1 MSLRP
6 DTPLDGPAGAPM
18 GAPADAGALDPFV
31 VEVIRHGL
39 SAAAEEMSLV
49 MTRSA
54 RSPLLRE
61 AGDLSS
67 AITDAEG
74 GLVGQG
80 KDIPVHLGAMA
91 YTVRELL
98 KVCPAA
104 TLREGDSLIYNL
116 GALGGNHL
124 NDVKVARPVFV
135 EGRLV
140 AFALSL
146 AHWPDVGGTWPG
158 SYLAAAVDTF
168 QEAIRIP
175 PVPITLADELNRPVL
190 DFILHNVRD
199 PVSCEGDLLA
209 QIAATRAAERRI
221 RELCGRHGTGVFV
234 AAMAR
239 LHDLSE
245 AEMRAAIRGIPDGVY
260 EGEDF
265 LDDGNADG
273 SPARIHARIE
283 IRGDEAVIDLS
294 GSADRVTNF
303 CNTTPFI
310 ARSAAAYAARIMSG
324 REMQQN
330 AGALRPLTIVT
341 RPGSMLEPGW
351 KAPVAAGNH
360 ETSMRV
366 VDAMFRAMERVIP
379 ERLSAGGPATSG
391 LLAFAEPL
399 PDGGWR
405 MLYEVH
411 AGGEGAR
418 HDRDGCPAVRV
429 HLTNTSN
436 TPAEVIEANYAIRV
450 ERQSVRRGS
459 GGAGRHR
466 GGDGIVRAYRVLAET
481 MWLTTCVERTRIPPF
496 GLARGAPGAPFRI
509 VLERDGEARELPG
522 KANLLLRR
530 GDLVTLEGSG
540 GGGYGAPEGI
550 HGDAHGD
557 ARGAGAR
564 GPA

>member
-1 MSLRP
+1 MS
-6 DTPLDGPAGAPM
+6 GA
-18 GAPADAGALDPFV
+18 DETLDPFV

-67 AITDAEG
+67 AIMDAEG

-80 KDIPVHLGAMA
+80 RDIPIHLGAMA

-104 TLREGDSLIYNL
+104 GMREGDAIIYNL

-158 SYLAAAVDTF
+158 SYLAKAVDTF

-175 PVPITLADELNRPVL
+175 PLPLASAAGVNRPVL
-190 DFILHNVRD
+190 DFILANVRD
-199 PVSCEGDLLA
+199 PVSCEGDVLA
-209 QIAATRAAERRI
+209 QLAATAAAERRI
-221 RELCGRHGTGVFV
+221 HELCARHGTGVFV
-234 AAMAR
+234 SAMAR

-245 AEMRAAIRGIPDGVY
+245 AEMRAAIADLPDGIY
-260 EGEDF
+260 EGEDH
-265 LDDGNADG
+265 LDDGGPNG
-273 SPARIHARIE
+273 EPSRIHVRIE
-283 IRGDEAVIDLS
+283 IRGDEATFDLS
-294 GSADRVTNF
+294 GSADRVTTF

-310 ARSAAAYAARIMSG
+310 ARSAVVYAARIMSG
-324 REMQQN
+324 RDMQQN
-330 AGALRPLTIVT
+330 AGALRPLTIIT
-341 RPGSMLEPGW
+341 RPGSILEPGW
-351 KAPVAAGNH
+351 KAAVAAGNH
-360 ETSMRV
+360 ETSMRI
-366 VDAMFRAMERVIP
+366 VDAVFKAMEDIIP

-399 PDGGWR
+399 PDAGWR

-411 AGGEGAR
+411 GGGEGAR
-418 HDRDGCPAVRV
+418 HDRDGSPATRV

-436 TPAEVIEANYAIRV
+436 TPAEVIEANYAIRI
-450 ERQSVRRGS
+450 ERQAIRRGAGGS
-459 GGAGRHR
+459 GLHR
-466 GGDGIVRAYRVLAET
+466 GGDGVIRSYRVLAPS
-481 MWLTTCVERTRIPPF
+481 MWLTTCVERRRIAPY
-496 GLARGAPGAPFRI
+496 GLQGGEPGAPYEI
-509 VLERDGEARELPG
+509 TLERDGASEALPG
-522 KANLLLRR
+522 KANLLLAE
-530 GDLVTLEGSG
+530 GDLVTIEGSG
-540 GGGYGAPEGI
+540 GGGFGRPSPEG
-550 HGDAHGD
+550 
-557 ARGAGAR
+557 
-564 GPA
+564 

>member
-1 MSLRP
+1 MSK
-6 DTPLDGPAGAPM
+6 
-18 GAPADAGALDPFV
+18 LDPFV

-80 KDIPVHLGAMA
+80 RDIPIHLGAMA

-98 KVCPAA
+98 KVCPAEDM
-104 TLREGDSLIYNL
+104 REGDALIYNV

-135 EGRLV
+135 AGKLV

-158 SYLAAAVDTF
+158 SYLAQAVDTF

-175 PVPITLADELNRPVL
+175 PMPIASSKGLNKPVL
-190 DFILHNVRD
+190 DFILANVRD

-209 QIAATRAAERRI
+209 QLSATQAAERRI
-221 RELCGRHGTGVFV
+221 HELCEQHGTQTFLDSL
-234 AAMAR
+234 AR

-245 AEMRAAIRGIPDGVY
+245 AEMRAALADLPDGTY

-265 LDDGNADG
+265 LDDGGPDG
-273 SPARIHARIE
+273 APARIHVRIE
-283 IRGDEAVIDLS
+283 IKGDEALFDLS
-294 GSADRVTNF
+294 GSSDRVANF

-310 ARSAAAYAARIMSG
+310 ARSAVAYAARIMSG
-324 REMQQN
+324 RDMQQN

-341 RPGSMLEPGW
+341 RPGSILEPGW
-351 KAPVAAGNH
+351 NAAVAAGNH

-366 VDAMFRAMERVIP
+366 VDAIFRAMEHVIP
-379 ERLSAGGPATSG
+379 ERLSAGGPTTSG
-391 LLAFAEPL
+391 LLAFAEPR
-399 PDGGWR
+399 PDQSWR

-411 AGGEGAR
+411 GGGEGAR
-418 HDRDGCPAVRV
+418 HDRDGVPATRV
-429 HLTNTSN
+429 HLANTSN
-436 TPAEVIEANYAIRV
+436 TPAEVIEANYAIRI
-450 ERQSVRRGS
+450 ERQAIRRDA
-459 GGAGRHR
+459 GGAGRFK
-466 GGDGIVRAYRVLAET
+466 GGDGVIRSYRVLAPT
-481 MWLTTCVERTRIPPF
+481 MWLTTCVERARIPPY
-496 GLARGAPGAPFRI
+496 GLKGGDAGKPFTI
-509 VLERDGEARELPG
+509 TLERDGTATPLSG
-522 KANLLLRR
+522 KANLLLSQN
-530 GDLVTLEGSG
+530 DLVTLESCG
-540 GGGYGAPEGI
+540 GGGYGLAGE
-550 HGDAHGD
+550 D
-557 ARGAGAR
+557 ARGASR
-564 GPA
+564 RQ

>member
-1 MSLRP
+1 MS
-6 DTPLDGPAGAPM
+6 T
-18 GAPADAGALDPFV
+18 LDPFV

-80 KDIPVHLGAMA
+80 KDIPIHLGAMA

-98 KVCPAA
+98 KLCPAA
-104 TLREGDSLIYNL
+104 SLKEGDALIYNL

-135 EGRLV
+135 GGRLV

-158 SYLAAAVDTF
+158 SYLAQAVDTF

-175 PVPITLADELNRPVL
+175 PMPIASAAGLNQPVL
-190 DFILHNVRD
+190 DFILANVRD
-199 PVSCEGDLLA
+199 PVSCEGDLKA
-209 QIAATRAAERRI
+209 QIAATQAAERRI
-221 RELCGRHGTGVFV
+221 RELCAQHGTQVFLD
-234 AAMAR
+234 AMVR

-245 AEMRAAIRGIPDGVY
+245 AEMRAAILDIPDGTY

-273 SPARIHARIE
+273 SPARIHARID
-283 IRGDEAVIDLS
+283 IRGDEATIDLS
-294 GSADRVTNF
+294 GSADRVANF

-330 AGALRPLTIVT
+330 AGALRPLTIIT
-341 RPGSMLEPGW
+341 RPGSILEPGW
-351 KAPVAAGNH
+351 NAAVAAGNH
-360 ETSMRV
+360 ETSMRI
-366 VDAMFRAMERVIP
+366 VDAMFRAMENIIP

-391 LLAFAEPL
+391 LLAFAEPR
-399 PDGGWR
+399 PDQSWR

-411 AGGEGAR
+411 GGGEGAR
-418 HDRDGCPAVRV
+418 HDRDGCPATRV

-436 TPAEVIEANYAIRV
+436 TPAEVIEANYAIRI
-450 ERQSVRRGS
+450 EQQSIRRGS
-459 GGAGRHR
+459 GGAGRHK
-466 GGDGIVRAYRVLAET
+466 GGDGIVRSYRVLAPS
-481 MWLTTCVERTRIPPF
+481 MWLTTCVERTRMAPF
-496 GLARGAPGAPFRI
+496 GLQGGEPGAPYRI
-509 VLERDGEARELPG
+509 TLERDGERTILSG
-522 KANLLLRR
+522 KANLLLRQ

-540 GGGYGAPEGI
+540 GGGYGSPE
-550 HGDAHGD
+550 
-557 ARGAGAR
+557 AG
-564 GPA
+564 

>member
-1 MSLRP
+1 MS
-6 DTPLDGPAGAPM
+6 
-18 GAPADAGALDPFV
+18 ALDPFL

-80 KDIPVHLGAMA
+80 RDIPIHLGAMA

-98 KVCPAA
+98 KRCPAE
-104 TLREGDSLIYNL
+104 TLRDGDALIYNL

-135 EGRLV
+135 DGRLV

-158 SYLAAAVDTF
+158 SYLAEAVDTF
-168 QEAIRIP
+168 QEAMRIP
-175 PVPITLADELNRPVL
+175 PMPILQQGALNRPVL
-190 DFILHNVRD
+190 DFILANVRD
-199 PVSCEGDLLA
+199 PVACEGDLLA
-209 QIAATRAAERRI
+209 QIAATEAAERRI
-221 RELCGRHGTGVFV
+221 RELCARHGTDVFV
-234 AAMAR
+234 AVMAR

-245 AEMRAAIRGIPDGVY
+245 AEMRAAIAELPDGDY

-265 LDDGNADG
+265 LDDGGPDG
-273 SPARIHARIE
+273 APARIHVRIA
-283 IRGDEAVIDLS
+283 IRGEEAHVDLS
-294 GSADRVTNF
+294 GSADRVANF

-310 ARSAAAYAARIMSG
+310 ARSAVAYAARILSG

-341 RPGSMLEPGW
+341 RPGSILEPGW
-351 KAPVAAGNH
+351 NAAVAAGNH
-360 ETSMRV
+360 ETSMRI
-366 VDAMFRAMERVIP
+366 VDAMFRAMEHVIP

-391 LLAFAEPL
+391 LLAFAEPM
-399 PDGGWR
+399 PDQSWR

-411 AGGEGAR
+411 GGGEGAR
-418 HDRDGCPAVRV
+418 HDRDGSPATRV

-450 ERQSVRRGS
+450 EEQSIRRGS
-459 GGAGRHR
+459 GGAGQHR
-466 GGDGIVRAYRVLAET
+466 GGDGVVRSYRVLAES
-481 MWLTTCVERTRIPPF
+481 MWLTSCVERCRIAPY
-496 GLARGAPGAPFRI
+496 GLKGGAAGKPFRI
-509 VLERDGEARELPG
+509 TLTRDGVSEEIPG
-522 KANLLLRR
+522 KKNMLLRR
-530 GDLVTLEGSG
+530 GDLVTMESCG
-540 GGGYGAPEGI
+540 GGGFG
-550 HGDAHGD
+550 
-557 ARGAGAR
+557 RAG
-564 GPA
+564 

>member
-1 MSLRP
+1 MS
-6 DTPLDGPAGAPM
+6 T
-18 GAPADAGALDPFV
+18 LDPFI

-80 KDIPVHLGAMA
+80 RDIPIHLGAMA

-98 KVCPAA
+98 KVCPAEA
-104 TLREGDSLIYNL
+104 MREGDAIIYNV

-135 EGRLV
+135 DGRLI

-158 SYLAAAVDTF
+158 SYLAQAVDTF
-168 QEAIRIP
+168 QEAMRIP
-175 PVPITLADELNRPVL
+175 PLPLASATGINRPVL
-190 DFILHNVRD
+190 DFILANVRD
-199 PVSCEGDLLA
+199 PVSCEGDVLA
-209 QIAATRAAERRI
+209 QLAATAAAERRI
-221 RELCGRHGTGVFV
+221 REMCAQYGTQTFIDT
-234 AAMAR
+234 MAR

-245 AEMRAAIRGIPDGVY
+245 AEMRAAIADLPDGIY

-265 LDDGNADG
+265 LDDGGPDG
-273 SPARIHARIE
+273 APARIHVRID
-283 IRGDEAVIDLS
+283 IRGDEATFDLS
-294 GSADRVTNF
+294 GSADRVATF

-310 ARSAAAYAARIMSG
+310 ARSAVAYAARIMSG

-341 RPGSMLEPGW
+341 RPGSILEPGW
-351 KAPVAAGNH
+351 KAAVAAGNH

-366 VDAMFRAMERVIP
+366 VDAVFRAMEHVIP

-399 PDGGWR
+399 PDQSWR

-411 AGGEGAR
+411 GGGEGAR
-418 HDRDGCPAVRV
+418 HDRDGCPATRV
-429 HLTNTSN
+429 HLANTSN

-450 ERQSVRRGS
+450 ERQAIRRGA
-459 GGAGRHR
+459 GGRGHHR
-466 GGDGIVRAYRVLAET
+466 GGDGVVRSYRVLAPS
-481 MWLTTCVERTRIPPF
+481 MWLTTCVERTKIPTY
-496 GLARGAPGAPFRI
+496 GLKGGEPGQPYVI
-509 VLERDGEARELPG
+509 TLDRDGTCEELPG
-522 KANLLLRR
+522 KANLMLKA
-530 GDLVTLEGSG
+530 GDLVTLEGCG
-540 GGGYGAPEGI
+540 GGGFGRPAPES
-550 HGDAHGD
+550 
-557 ARGAGAR
+557 
-564 GPA
+564 

>member
-1 MSLRP
+1 MS
-6 DTPLDGPAGAPM
+6 T
-18 GAPADAGALDPFV
+18 LDPFV

-67 AITDAEG
+67 AITDAAG

-80 KDIPVHLGAMA
+80 KDIPIHLGAMA

-98 KVCPAA
+98 KLCPAA
-104 TLREGDSLIYNL
+104 SLKEGDALIYNL

-158 SYLAAAVDTF
+158 SYLAQAVDTF

-175 PVPITLADELNRPVL
+175 PMPIASAAGLNQPVL
-190 DFILHNVRD
+190 DFILANVRD
-199 PVSCEGDLLA
+199 PVSCEGDLKA
-209 QIAATRAAERRI
+209 QIAATQAAERRI
-221 RELCGRHGTGVFV
+221 RELCAQHGTQVFLD
-234 AAMAR
+234 AMVR

-245 AEMRAAIRGIPDGVY
+245 AEMRAAILDIPDGTY

-273 SPARIHARIE
+273 SPARIHARID
-283 IRGDEAVIDLS
+283 IRGDEATIDLS
-294 GSADRVTNF
+294 GSADRVANF

-330 AGALRPLTIVT
+330 AGALRPLTIIT
-341 RPGSMLEPGW
+341 RPGSILEPGW
-351 KAPVAAGNH
+351 NAAVAAGNH
-360 ETSMRV
+360 ETSMRI
-366 VDAMFRAMERVIP
+366 VDAMFRAMENIIP

-391 LLAFAEPL
+391 LLAFAEPR
-399 PDGGWR
+399 PDQSWR

-411 AGGEGAR
+411 GGGEGAR
-418 HDRDGCPAVRV
+418 HDRDGCPATRV

-436 TPAEVIEANYAIRV
+436 TPAEVIEANYAIRI
-450 ERQSVRRGS
+450 EQQSIRRGS
-459 GGAGRHR
+459 GGAGRHK
-466 GGDGIVRAYRVLAET
+466 GGDGIVRSYRVLAPS
-481 MWLTTCVERTRIPPF
+481 MWLTTCVERTRMAPF
-496 GLARGAPGAPFRI
+496 GLQGGEPGAPYRI
-509 VLERDGEARELPG
+509 TLERDGERTILSG
-522 KANLLLRR
+522 KANLLLRQ

-540 GGGYGAPEGI
+540 GGGYGSPE
-550 HGDAHGD
+550 
-557 ARGAGAR
+557 AG
-564 GPA
+564 

>member
-1 MSLRP
+1 MS
-6 DTPLDGPAGAPM
+6 
-18 GAPADAGALDPFV
+18 ALDPFV

-67 AITDAEG
+67 AVTDAEG

-80 KDIPVHLGAMA
+80 RDIPIHLGAMA

-98 KVCPAA
+98 KVCPAEGM
-104 TLREGDSLIYNL
+104 REGDAIIYNV

-135 EGRLV
+135 DGRLI

-158 SYLAAAVDTF
+158 SYFARAVDTF

-175 PVPITLADELNRPVL
+175 PMPIASAAGINRPVL
-190 DFILHNVRD
+190 DFILANVRD
-199 PVSCEGDLLA
+199 PVSCEGDLMA
-209 QIAATRAAERRI
+209 QLAATAAAERRI
-221 RELCGRHGTGVFV
+221 REMCAQHGTQTFV
-234 AAMAR
+234 DAMAR

-245 AEMRAAIRGIPDGVY
+245 AEMRAAIADLPDGVY

-265 LDDGNADG
+265 LDDGGPDG
-273 SPARIHARIE
+273 APARIHVRIE
-283 IRGDEAVIDLS
+283 IRGDEAIFDLS
-294 GSADRVTNF
+294 ASADRVANF

-310 ARSAAAYAARIMSG
+310 ARSAVAYAARILSG
-324 REMQQN
+324 RDMQQN

-341 RPGSMLEPGW
+341 RPGSILEPGW
-351 KAPVAAGNH
+351 NAAVAAGNH
-360 ETSMRV
+360 ETSMRI
-366 VDAMFRAMERVIP
+366 VDAAIRAMEKVIP

-391 LLAFAEPL
+391 LMAFAEPM
-399 PDGGWR
+399 PDQSWR

-411 AGGEGAR
+411 GGGEGAR
-418 HDRDGCPAVRV
+418 HDRDGCPATRV
-429 HLTNTSN
+429 HLSNTSN

-450 ERQSVRRGS
+450 ERQAIRRGS
-459 GGAGRHR
+459 GGRGARR
-466 GGDGIVRAYRVLAET
+466 GGDGVVRSYRVLAPSL
-481 MWLTTCVERTRIPPF
+481 WLTTCVERAVMPPYGLMGGEAGEPYRIT
-496 GLARGAPGAPFRI
+496 
-509 VLERDGEARELPG
+509 LERGGLRQALAG
-522 KANLLLRR
+522 KANLLLEA
-530 GDLVTLEGSG
+530 GDLVTIESCG
-540 GGGYGAPEGI
+540 GGGFGAPAAP
-550 HGDAHGD
+550 DAD
-557 ARGAGAR
+557 
-564 GPA
+564 GPARPGEP